1 MLGRVRACS
10 LSSLQVLE
18 MERTPSKLLKD
29 DNLSIYEKT
38 LLKLQKGSQRDVSLS
53 PEESTN
59 TDTSPSVTTVSS
71 NEASMVVDTP
81 DYASTDS
88 FPVSGSSQFMI
99 IAKEEPHKNLSV
111 LDMFSR
117 YKTSRNDNISSCDE
131 STMAMEDDCSSAN
144 AALSNDT
151 EPQQGCIVNPPSP
164 I

>member
-1 MLGRVRACS
+1 MFGEVVDRCGGKLFGELHLGLTSHPHHYALCS
-10 LSSLQVLE
+10 DE
-18 MERTPSKLLKD
+18 
-29 DNLSIYEKT
+29 YEKT

-53 PEESTN
+53 SEESTN

-88 FPVSGSSQFMI
+88 FSICGSSQSII

-131 STMAMEDDCSSAN
+131 STMMEDDCSSAN